1 MRIATLLL
9 AIALAA
15 CAHGKAGSD
24 LSVSVMQTGSVYPPF
39 PEDCSVDFVNA
50 QHIDILTSGKF
61 DQLGL
66 ISVAGTGAAVDK
78 AIEHLPG
85 AVAAAACKMGG
96 TAVSIANMLRTS
108 ADQAVLQFSIWRSRD
123 AGKSP
128 APPAKPAGNSI

>member
-1 MRIATLLL
+1 MRIATVFF
-9 AIALAA
+9 AIALTA
-15 CAHGKAGSD
+15 CAHGKAGTD
-24 LSVSVMQTGSVYPPF
+24 LSVSVMQTGSVYASF
-39 PEDCSVDFVNA
+39 PEDCPIDFVNA

-66 ISVAGTGAAVDK
+66 ISVAGTGAAVDR

-108 ADQAVLQFSIWRSRD
+108 ADQAMLQFSIWRSFD
-123 AGKSP
+123 TGKAP
-128 APPAKPAGNSI
+128 AAPAKPAVKSI